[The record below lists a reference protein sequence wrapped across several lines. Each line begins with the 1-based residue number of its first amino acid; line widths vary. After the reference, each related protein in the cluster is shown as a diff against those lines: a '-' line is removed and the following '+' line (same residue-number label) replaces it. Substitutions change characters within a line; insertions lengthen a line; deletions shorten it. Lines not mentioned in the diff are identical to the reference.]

1 MKGYKQI
8 IFRFDR
14 TLGVVISANLVIAP
28 YPQGR
33 PQMVSTDHFRHG
45 LRAQFARASARGW
58 PHIRINA
65 GELHRLLGGYPGS
78 DHGMEPCRDAM
89 KAEIQ
94 PGDNQLLEN
103 GGSGLTISYRLPRDA

>member
-1 MKGYKQI
+1 
-8 IFRFDR
+8 
-14 TLGVVISANLVIAP
+14 
-28 YPQGR
+28 
-33 PQMVSTDHFRHG
+33 MVSTDHFRHG